1 MPESMARR
9 DGKLL
14 IKQHFGGLKDINIL
28 CILISSVMEYIDVF
42 FSVNSQYT
50 NKLDCNLHLIFSSRS
65 RTFAVN

>member
-14 IKQHFGGLKDINIL
+14 IRQHFGGLKDINIL

-42 FSVNSQYT
+42 LVLIVNKQI
-50 NKLDCNLHLIFSSRS
+50 NLTVIYI
-65 RTFAVN
+65 

>member
-28 CILISSVMEYIDVF
+28 CILICSVMEYIDVF
-42 FSVNSQYT
+42 FSVNSQ
-50 NKLDCNLHLIFSSRS
+50 
-65 RTFAVN
+65 